1 MELLELKSSL
11 QEILEQNLVDWLSD
25 DDINLI
31 VLEAEE
37 AGINNSEDLA
47 GHLFFSSSEFKNS
60 LS

>member
-1 MELLELKSSL
+1 MELLEIKSSL
-11 QEILEQNLVDWLSD
+11 QKILEQNSIDWLSED
-25 DDINLI
+25 QENMI